1 MIYVKSGKL
10 SDSLSYVR
18 LFVID
23 TAKIEGY
30 NLPNKYIE
38 GFNLLLNFYNIY
50 KHFIFNGKNYRQN
63 KGNR

>member
-23 TAKIEGY
+23 TAKI
-30 NLPNKYIE
+30 LDISM
-38 GFNLLLNFYNIY
+38 NIQINPIY
-50 KHFIFNGKNYRQN
+50 
-63 KGNR
+63 